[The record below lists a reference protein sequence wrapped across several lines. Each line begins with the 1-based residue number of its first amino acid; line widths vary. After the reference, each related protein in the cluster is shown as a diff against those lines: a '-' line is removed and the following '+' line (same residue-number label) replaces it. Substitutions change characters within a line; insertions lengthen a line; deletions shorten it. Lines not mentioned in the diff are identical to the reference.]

1 VTHLRDPFDCRS
13 PLPDRQILSGW
24 LFFAIMASWK
34 KPDPELLPIHRPRCP
49 RCQLRML
56 AVGVSTGPEG
66 FEHRLFECPKCKHA
80 EEKILASDPLG
91 SGAAEWS
98 NSDLQPLK

>member
-1 VTHLRDPFDCRS
+1 LEITWP
-13 PLPDRQILSGW
+13 ILIVEVRYRTDGYPAVGY
-24 LFFAIMASWK
+24 FFIMANWK
-34 KPDPELLPIHRPRCP
+34 RPDPELLPISRPRCP

-80 EEKILASDPLG
+80 EEKILASDPLR
-91 SGAAEWS
+91 SSAAGWL
-98 NSDLQPLK
+98 NSDLQPPK